1 MIKNILF
8 DLGGV
13 LIDLDREEAVHRF
26 EALGVTD
33 ANTLLDAYVQRGI
46 FKDLENGTLTAS
58 QFEDALAQQYEGDF
72 SHEAVFNAVMGFFRS
87 IPLYKFNFLNSI
99 RDQYRLFILSNTNPY
114 IMEYMENSH
123 FLPGGLS
130 LSDCVEKIFASYR
143 YGAMKP
149 EKKFFE
155 AITREVG
162 ILPEESL
169 FIDDGEVNTD
179 AAKVMGFNVL
189 WVENGT
195 DWRSQVSKTLALD
208 RMNTHNK

>member
-13 LIDLDREEAVHRF
+13 LIDLDRDEAVHRF

-99 RDQYRLFILSNTNPY
+99 KDQYRLFILSNTNPY
-114 IMEYMENSH
+114 IMEYMEGSH
-123 FLPGGLS
+123 FLPGGLT

-143 YGAMKP
+143 YGVMKP

-169 FIDDGEVNTD
+169 FIDDGKANTD
-179 AAKVMGFNVL
+179 AAKTMGFNVL

-195 DWRSQVSKTLALD
+195 DWRSQVSKALALD